1 MLINTDAVDLLDGL
15 INSQIERSATLPILY
30 GKASVRVN
38 SYIHNLLKNIS
49 VEIFIAIP
57 SATPSI
63 ALVID
68 DALPIN
74 ARLSLKNRPLYG
86 LIGYISSVIIY

>member
-15 INSQIERSATLPILY
+15 INLQIERSATLPMLY
-30 GKASVRVN
+30 RKAGARVD
-38 SYIHNLLKNIS
+38 SYINNLLKNIS
-49 VEIFIAIP
+49 VEIFVAIP

-68 DALPIN
+68 DALPAN
-74 ARLSLKNRPLYG
+74 ARLFLKNRPLYG
-86 LIGYISSVIIY
+86 LTGYISSAIIY